1 MFFIIFIVSGF
12 WHGANWTFIM
22 WGLIHAMLYI
32 PLFLRG
38 KNRQYSAAIV
48 AEGKWFPS
56 FKELFQMGST
66 FFFTMIAWVFFR
78 SESVMDGFF
87 YLLNIIK
94 HIDIPSVHRFGIVFI
109 ILIIILDWIFKKDE
123 KQVIRLVLFK
133 NHIINRIINI
143 IICYLLL
150 FMILQFYKD
159 NNTFIY
165 FQF

>member
-1 MFFIIFIVSGF
+1 
-12 WHGANWTFIM
+12 M

-32 PLFLRG
+32 PLFLQG
-38 KNRQYSAAIV
+38 KNRQYTTSIV
-48 AEGKWFPS
+48 AEGKWLPS
-56 FKELFQMGST
+56 LKELFQMGST

-94 HIDIPSVHRFGIVFI
+94 YIDIPSVHRFGIIFI
-109 ILIIILDWIFKKDE
+109 ILIIIFDWIFKRDE
-123 KQVIRLVLFK
+123 RQVARLASFK
-133 NHIINRIINI
+133 NQSINRIISI
-143 IICYLLL
+143 IVSYFLLS
-150 FMILQFYKD
+150 MIFQFYKV